1 MDKDEIE
8 QQIAQTHIEEEE
20 FRAMV
25 PSNGWLGDY
34 MRYTDRQESP
44 GSYHFWVGVTILAAT
59 LQRKVWLSKGIYEV
73 YPNLYTILIGP
84 SGKCRKSRAMRLGTD
99 LLESYDWA
107 NVMADKTTPEA
118 LLAALHVGTP
128 AFQKVDSTAQAG
140 PSININPNPDS
151 CGLVAASEL
160 AVFVSK
166 QNYNSGMV
174 GLLTTLY
181 DCPPSFKYLT
191 RNKRPIVLKNIAVS
205 LLGAS
210 TPEWL
215 ATNLPADSFEGGFMS
230 RVIYVVR
237 HRRDRNFAMPTD
249 PEKGEQDKLKA
260 GIESIHNNVSGEI
273 RLDKEASNWFSEWY
287 ASVESLPVSD
297 TSLLGFVE
305 RKPDT
310 ILKLAI
316 ILAVSLGHSTITAN
330 DLRRSHAIVTWT
342 QERMF
347 TAFSHVDLS
356 PLGVLQKKIIEL
368 LQARGGQATRG
379 DVANKLWGRLQH
391 GVQDLIEAEKVLVEA
406 GILQVDPVHNGKPGR
421 PAVIYKLKQGS
432 TP

>member
-1 MDKDEIE
+1 MEKDDIE
-8 QQIAQTHIEEEE
+8 QQIAQTHVEEEE
-20 FRAMV
+20 FRSLL
-25 PSNGWLGDY
+25 PTTGWLGDY
-34 MRYTDRQESP
+34 MKYTDRQESP

-59 LQRKVWLSKGIYEV
+59 LQRKVFLSKGIYEV
-73 YPNLYTILIGP
+73 YPNFYTILIGP

-99 LLESYDWA
+99 LLEGFDWA

-128 AFQKVDSTAQAG
+128 AFQKVDSTSAG
-140 PSININPNPDS
+140 PSINLNPNTDS

-160 AVFVSK
+160 AVFISK
-166 QNYNSGMV
+166 QNYSSGMV

-191 RNKRPIVLKNIAVS
+191 RNKKPITLTNVAVS

-215 ATNLPADSFEGGFMS
+215 ATNLPAESFEGGFMS

-237 HRRDRNFAMPTD
+237 QNRDRNFAIPVD
-249 PEKGEQDKLKA
+249 PEPGQKQKLTDR
-260 GIESIHNNVSGEI
+260 IEEIHNDIVGEI
-273 RLDKEASNWFSEWY
+273 KLDAEALKWFDDWY
-287 ASVESLPVSD
+287 TSANTLPILD
-297 TSLLGFVE
+297 TSLLGFME

-316 ILAVSLGHSTITAN
+316 IVAVSLGHSTITAN
-330 DLRRSHAIVTWT
+330 DLRRAHAITTWT

-347 TAFSHVDLS
+347 KAFSHVDLS
-356 PLGVLQKKIIEL
+356 PFGVLQKKIIEL
-368 LQARGGQATRG
+368 LEARGGTATRG
-379 DVANKLWGRLQH
+379 DVANKLWGRLQN
-391 GVQDLIEAEKVLVEA
+391 GVQDLEKAERSLEEA
-406 GILQVDPVHNGKPGR
+406 GILKVERPKTNRPGR
-421 PAVIYKLKQGS
+421 PAIIYKLVNRNQ
-432 TP
+432 P